1 MKKKYLSIVSA
12 IERIHRLYLDLI
24 SAELERLE
32 INDINNMQALLIYNI
47 GDRTLSVGEIC
58 ARGYYLGTNISYNL
72 RKLAQIGYV
81 EQTAAVHDKR
91 ASLTKLTKK
100 GLQICKNVD
109 NIIGKHSVL
118 AKKECLVDFD
128 NLCDDLNRLEV
139 FFGGLFL
146 KSSRE
151 VLLDS

>member
-24 SAELERLE
+24 GAELERLG
-32 INDINNMQALLIYNI
+32 INDLNNVQALLLYNI
-47 GDRTLSVGEIC
+47 GERTLSVGEIC

-72 RKLAQIGYV
+72 RKLAQVGYV
-81 EQTAAVHDKR
+81 EQASAIHDRR

-100 GLQICKNVD
+100 GSQLCKNID
-109 NIIGKHSVL
+109 EALIKH
-118 AKKECLVDFD
+118 ATAARKECLVDFD

-146 KSSRE
+146 KSSRDA
-151 VLLDS
+151 LLDS